1 VGIYKKG
8 KVTVYCTPT
17 DIEGE
22 FKATQFTSSSAVTS
36 NQVTDWIKQET
47 AYINGVISLRY
58 VTPVAS
64 TYDEAFLILKRIC
77 IYRVSERVKSKLEV
91 KSGISQTDQEVKAIN
106 YTRTPNADLKAIV
119 DGDLILKEVPLVSS
133 TGAVSSWCEP
143 DCDTSTCHT
152 FDGSQQW

>member
-1 VGIYKKG
+1 MYA
-8 KVTVYCTPT
+8 TAT

-36 NQVTDWIKQET
+36 NQINDWIKQET
-47 AYINGVISLRY
+47 AYINGIIGVRY
-58 VTPVAS
+58 VTPVTS

-77 IYRVSERVKSKLEV
+77 IYRVAERVKNKIEV
-91 KSGISQTDQEVKAIN
+91 KSGISQTDQEVKALN
-106 YTRTPNADLKAIV
+106 FTRTPNADLKAIAE
-119 DGDLILKEVPLVSS
+119 GDLILKGVPLVSS

-143 DCDTSTCHT
+143 SCDSSDCHT

>member
-1 VGIYKKG
+1 M
-8 KVTVYCTPT
+8 YCNAT

-36 NQVTDWIKQET
+36 NQVVDWIKQES
-47 AYINGVISLRY
+47 AYINGMIALRY

-77 IYRVSERVKSKLEV
+77 VYRVAERVKNKLEV
-91 KSGISQTDQEVKAIN
+91 KSGISQTDQEVKSLN
-106 YTRTPNADLKAIV
+106 FTRTPNADLKAIV
-119 DGDLILKEVPLVSS
+119 DGDLILKGVPLVSS
-133 TGAVSSWCEP
+133 TGAVSSWCET
-143 DCDTSTCHT
+143 DCDSSDCHT

>member
-1 VGIYKKG
+1 M
-8 KVTVYCTPT
+8 YCNAT

-36 NQVTDWIKQET
+36 NQVVDWIKQES
-47 AYINGVISLRY
+47 AYINGMIALRY

-77 IYRVSERVKSKLEV
+77 VYRVAERVKNKLEV
-91 KSGISQTDQEVKAIN
+91 KSGISQTDQEVKALN
-106 YTRTPNADLKAIV
+106 FTRTPNADLKAIV
-119 DGDLILKEVPLVSS
+119 DGDLILKGVPLVSS

-143 DCDTSTCHT
+143 DCDSSDCHT

>member
-1 VGIYKKG
+1 MYA
-8 KVTVYCTPT
+8 TSQ

-36 NQVTDWIKQET
+36 NQVIDWIKQES
-47 AYINGVISLRY
+47 AYINGMIALRY

-64 TYDEAFLILKRIC
+64 TYEEAFLILKRIC
-77 IYRVSERVKSKLEV
+77 VYRVAERVKNKLEV
-91 KSGISQTDQEVKAIN
+91 KSGISQTDQEVKALN
-106 YTRTPNADLKAIV
+106 FTRTPNADLKAIV
-119 DGDLILKEVPLVSS
+119 DGDLILKGVPLVSS

-143 DCDTSTCHT
+143 DCDASDCHT